1 MDGASAVVSL
11 GVFVAT
17 TIQQLNKLIQN
28 IRKAPK
34 ELSALLRHLEQL
46 NRSLTGAESLIRRLN
61 QTADQH
67 GSLEEIAGAVEYCA
81 ETVKSLEALVE
92 KAKGCD
98 CPTNKLQKTMN
109 SLKFVVRK
117 EEILEVQ
124 TQLQYAV
131 TTLSVAISMDI
142 SHR

>member
-17 TIQQLNKLIQN
+17 TIQQLNKLIQK

-34 ELSALLRHLEQL
+34 ELSALLGYLEQL
-46 NRSLTGAESLIRRLN
+46 NRSLTGAGSLIRRLN
-61 QTADQH
+61 QTADHH
-67 GSLEEIAGAVEYCA
+67 GSLIEITGAVEYCA
-81 ETVKSLEALVE
+81 EIVKSLEVLLE
-92 KAKGCD
+92 KAKGSD
-98 CPTNKLQKTMN
+98 FQPNKLQKTMN
-109 SLKFVVRK
+109 SLRFVVRK

-131 TTLSVAISMDI
+131 TTLNVAISMDI